1 MRLLSSDPV
10 TKKAE
15 LWHAETD
22 GSAVIETKQ
31 DVTDII
37 EANKADFNQAGGL
50 KGDMHHVARIPLV
63 VYEELMRKG
72 IAGDPA
78 ALKRWLDHPDNR
90 AFRTH
95 PAKLSR

>member
-10 TKKAE
+10 TKKVE

-22 GSAVIETKQ
+22 GGAVIETKQ
-31 DVTDII
+31 DVTATIGVNR
-37 EANKADFNQAGGL
+37 AAFNPAGSPTR
-50 KGDMHHVARIPLV
+50 DMHHVARIPLV

-78 ALKRWLDHPDNR
+78 ALKRWLDNPANR
-90 AFRTH
+90 AFRTP
-95 PAKLSR
+95 PAKLSG

>member
-37 EANKADFNQAGGL
+37 EANKADFNQAGSL

-78 ALKRWLDHPDNR
+78 ALKRWLDNPDNR